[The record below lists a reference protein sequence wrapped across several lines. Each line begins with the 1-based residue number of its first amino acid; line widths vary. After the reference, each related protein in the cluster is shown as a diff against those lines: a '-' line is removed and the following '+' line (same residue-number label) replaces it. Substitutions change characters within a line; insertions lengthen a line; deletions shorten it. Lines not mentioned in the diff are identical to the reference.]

1 MHFNKNMVLSHGF
14 FNMNSKRKIKMAAK
28 KSAKKGKMAK
38 KAPAPMKKLTGVKDP
53 FTKGETLAYLAQ
65 RANIKKAE
73 IVQVMNALDELV
85 ESHLKKQGP
94 GAFTLPGLL
103 KFKIVRKPATKA
115 RKGTNPFTGEPT
127 TFKAKPAR
135 NVIKIRP
142 LKKLKDAIQ

>member
-1 MHFNKNMVLSHGF
+1 
-14 FNMNSKRKIKMAAK
+14 MAAK
-28 KSAKKGKMAK
+28 RSAKKGKMAK
-38 KAPAPMKKLTGVKDP
+38 KITLVQIKKLSSVKDP
-53 FTKGETLAYLAQ
+53 YTKGQTLNYLAQ

-85 ESHLKKQGP
+85 ETHLKKQGP

-115 RKGTNPFTGEPT
+115 RKGVNPFTGEMT

-142 LKKLKDAIQ
+142 LKKLKDAVQ